1 MQVGGNFDEA
11 RKKRLDE
18 LAQQRTGAAPA
29 ANGATAPSAA
39 SPMRKTS
46 SIPPRS
52 PARPAASQVCCL
64 LLLDRCAMNAPS
76 GVAFKFSHIA
86 DVADREAFAFV

>member
-1 MQVGGNFDEA
+1 MVAMDALWPGQQRGLRIVQVGGNFDEA

-18 LAQQRTGAAPA
+18 LAQQRTGATPA
-29 ANGATAPSAA
+29 ANGAAPASAA
-39 SPMRKTS
+39 SPARRTS

-64 LLLDRCAMNAPS
+64 
-76 GVAFKFSHIA
+76 
-86 DVADREAFAFV
+86 